1 MIERGHVGSA
11 DGASLRLGGS
21 MVRGARGHQ
30 RAEVD
35 PQAAARREQ
44 ALLMVRVRVRVGV
57 RVRVRVT
64 VGVHAPSLHDLVD
77 TYG

>member
-44 ALLMVRVRVRVGV
+44 ALLMVRVRVRTLTPTLNPNPRVGV
-57 RVRVRVT
+57 RVRA
-64 VGVHAPSLHDLVD
+64 G
-77 TYG
+77 